1 MIESLELDVPQDD
14 DTLPPWWAEP
24 ADEPEP
30 PELTPEQLEFWEA
43 IRAMDDG
50 ALSLQDEIDYAVE
63 NNEAL
68 LTAEVRWWRGR
79 MSAAPLPADQA
90 ALVDL
95 LRCSEDLKSC
105 AAALQARAAVA
116 LEAARRQAEADRG
129 VRKAKRGVGLGV
141 EVGLARRESP
151 YRGSILLG
159 VARSLVHELP
169 CTLAA
174 LESGALNEHR
184 ATLVAQET
192 ACLAPAD
199 RAVVDAWFSGYLA
212 DHPDLGNNRL
222 TSEVRRKVVEV
233 DQEAV
238 VRRRSKAAGGRR
250 VSLQPLPDGMVRMT
264 AILGLQEGVA
274 TYAALLRAALAAKA
288 GGGFN
293 GDPTRWGSGGAQPE
307 ASGTDPAAGFV
318 QKPRSKGRGALM
330 ADALVERLTGSPAAT
345 PCGVELIVVITD
357 KALFGVDNEPAHVD
371 GYGPVAA
378 SWVRDLVGQADPEQ
392 RIALRRLFKE
402 PGRMVRMEVNRR
414 SMSPGLRKLIRL
426 RDQRCRMPWCDALIG
441 HDDHVA
447 DHAKGGESSYV
458 NAQGLCE
465 ACNYAKSMPGWSA
478 SSTMEP
484 ERGHVV
490 TVRTPT
496 GHSYEST
503 QPSGPG
509 DGLN

>member
-1 MIESLELDVPQDD
+1 MIEALERLDLPPDD
-14 DTLPPWWAEP
+14 DTLPPWWLEP
-24 ADEPEP
+24 ADEWAP

-50 ALSLQDEIDYAVE
+50 PRSVQDEIDDAVE

-68 LTAEVRWWRGR
+68 LTAEVQWWRGR
-79 MSAAPLPADQA
+79 MTSAPLPTDQA

-95 LRCSEDLKSC
+95 LRCLEDLKSC

-116 LEAARRQAEADRG
+116 LEGARRQEEADRG
-129 VRKAKRGVGLGV
+129 VRRAKRGVGLGV

-159 VARSLVHELP
+159 VARSLVRELP

-174 LESGALNEHR
+174 LESGVLNEYR

-192 ACLAPAD
+192 ACLAPGD
-199 RAVVDAWFSGYLA
+199 RAIVDAWFTAYLA
-212 DHPDLGNNRL
+212 DHPGLGNNRL
-222 TSEVRRKVVEV
+222 VDEVRRKVVEV
-233 DQEAV
+233 DQDAV

-274 TYAALLRAALAAKA
+274 AYAALIRAAAAARA
-288 GGGFN
+288 GGFV
-293 GDPTRWGSGGAQPE
+293 GDPTRWSPQDDTQPE
-307 ASGTDPAAGFV
+307 AVQGGLARKSG
-318 QKPRSKGRGALM
+318 SKGRGALM
-330 ADALVERLTGSPAAT
+330 ADALVERLTGCSAT
-345 PCGVELIVVITD
+345 APCGIELMVVITD
-357 KALFGVDNEPAHVD
+357 RALFGVDDEPGHVD

-402 PGRMVRMEVNRR
+402 PGRMVRMEANRR
-414 SMSPGLRKLIRL
+414 SMSPALRKLIRL
-426 RDQRCRMPWCDALIG
+426 RDQRCRMPWCDARIG
-441 HDDHVA
+441 HDDHVT

-478 SSTMEP
+478 SSTVEP

-496 GHSYEST
+496 GHCYEST

-509 DGLN
+509 DK